1 MKQVVLILLFT
12 LTIACSDDDSETDQG
27 CLTGIP
33 KSGPQDRVLIK
44 CSTKEQYLA
53 GSNTSAG
60 GTSSWTLYSGHKWE
74 KCGDCK

>member
-1 MKQVVLILLFT
+1 MKQVVLILFFA
-12 LTIACSDDDSETDQG
+12 LTIACSDDSGTDQG

-44 CSTKEQYLA
+44 CSTRQEYLA

-60 GTSSWTLYSGHKWE
+60 GTSSWTLYNGHQWE